1 MKQKWKVLFNV
12 LLLGLCS
19 FTPLFSQVALNA
31 SGGGSNTIDGSIE
44 YSIGNVFYTSVTTN
58 EGSLTEGVQHTY
70 EITNVGIQEQDLNIS
85 LSVFPNPTTDVLN
98 LATCFNTKGF
108 SFELIDLLGNQLEIQ
123 LIESNLSIIKMLS
136 YNTGTYILNILSEDN
151 KVLQSFKIIKK

>member
-19 FTPLFSQVALNA
+19 FTPLFSQVAVNA

-70 EITNVGIQEQDLNIS
+70 DITNVGIQEQDLNIS
-85 LSVFPNPTTDVLN
+85 LSVFPNPTTDLLN

-136 YNTGTYILNILSEDN
+136 YNTGTYILNILSEDK

>member
-19 FTPLFSQVALNA
+19 FTPLFSQVAVNA

-70 EITNVGIQEQDLNIS
+70 DITNVGIQEQDLNIS
-85 LSVFPNPTTDVLN
+85 LSVFPNPTTDLLN
-98 LATCFNTKGF
+98 LATCFNTNGF

-136 YNTGTYILNILSEDN
+136 YNTGTYILNILSEDK

>member
-19 FTPLFSQVALNA
+19 FTPLFSQVAVNA

-70 EITNVGIQEQDLNIS
+70 DITNVGIQEQDLNIS

-123 LIESNLSIIKMLS
+123 LIESNPSIIKMLS
-136 YNTGTYILNILSEDN
+136 YNTGTYILNILSEDK

>member
-19 FTPLFSQVALNA
+19 FTPLFSQVAVNA

-70 EITNVGIQEQDLNIS
+70 DITTGGTQEQDLNIS
-85 LSVFPNPTTDVLN
+85 LSVFPNPTTDLLN